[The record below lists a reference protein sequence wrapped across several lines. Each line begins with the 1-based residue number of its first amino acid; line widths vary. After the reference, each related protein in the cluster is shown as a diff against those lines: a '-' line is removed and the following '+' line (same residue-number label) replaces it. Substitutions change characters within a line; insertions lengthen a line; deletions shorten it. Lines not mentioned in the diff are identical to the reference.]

1 MLETL
6 TQPAEMEEGWAQ
18 LVSTT
23 DLESDPVLLTKDK
36 FIIGRL
42 KTGTSSNCKLV
53 RTETPIAK
61 YRTANSNAIQTWLLL
76 VMWSYQILL
85 SKKSSLVVVTIRSII
100 VVVSCI

>member
-42 KTGTSSNCKLV
+42 KTGTSSNCKFV

-61 YRTANSNAIQTWLLL
+61 FRTANSNAIQTWLLL
-76 VMWSYQILL
+76 VMWSDKILL
-85 SKKSSLVVVTIRSII
+85 VVITIRSII
-100 VVVSCI
+100 VVVSCIYVKY